1 MRWVAIGML
10 ALTGCAWIK
19 PTTEIRM
26 NPMTR
31 TLTVT
36 NTKDVDI
43 TIDELYVDWRPD
55 GGTVKVKKFVVSD
68 KSSPVVTANVQ
79 QMLAFVEQQKAA
91 NEGLIGTVRELRMAV
106 TSLATELGGI
116 VGAVTEAVRGS
127 QLNVNGVGSA
137 RIGTA
142 TQPE

>member
-79 QMLAFVEQQKAA
+79 QMLAFVE
-91 NEGLIGTVRELRMAV
+91 
-106 TSLATELGGI
+106 
-116 VGAVTEAVRGS
+116 
-127 QLNVNGVGSA
+127 
-137 RIGTA
+137 
-142 TQPE
+142 